1 MNPIIQECSI
11 DHPALP
17 TLFSGP
23 IPDRPVLWA
32 VLNGRHAGR
41 AWVDNVTN
49 PSQCVLRTDAVLTF
63 SSHGADQAF
72 LDAAIAVARGA
83 GEVWLIWSP
92 AMAARLRAPEAA
104 AIFERLEFDQ
114 CDPRSTE
121 LAALRQRLPEG
132 FTMKPIDRELLE
144 RCEWRSEM
152 EFFCGSLDNYLAH
165 GIGLCMMHGDDIIV
179 EVYASSLGQ
188 THAEIGAVTRKTH
201 RGRGFAP
208 IACAYLIQ
216 ECQQR
221 GYQACWSCE
230 TDNTASIR
238 VAQEL
243 GFQEQKVYQ
252 VLEYSALIQSE

>member
-1 MNPIIQECSI
+1 MNPIMHECPL
-11 DHPALP
+11 DHPALR

-23 IPDRPVLWA
+23 VPGRPVLWA
-32 VLNGRHAGR
+32 VLNGRHTGR
-41 AWVDNVTN
+41 AWVDDAGD
-49 PSQCVLRTDAVLTF
+49 PSQCAVRTDAVLTF
-63 SSHGADQAF
+63 VSRGADQAF
-72 LDAAIAVARGA
+72 LDAAVAVARGA
-83 GEVWLIWSP
+83 GEVWLVWP
-92 AMAARLRAPEAA
+92 LAMAARLRAPEAA
-104 AIFERLEFDQ
+104 AIFERLEFDE
-114 CDPRSTE
+114 CDPGSSK
-121 LAALRQRLPEG
+121 LAALIRHLPEG
-132 FTMKPIDRELLE
+132 FTTTPIDRALLE
-144 RCEWRSEM
+144 RCEWRSDM
-152 EFFCGSLDNYLAH
+152 EFFCGSLDSFLTN